1 MVGLTEL
8 WLPILLSAVV
18 VFVASSIMHAVLK
31 YHESDYKPLPGE
43 SDVLEAMRKSGI
55 DRGNYFF
62 PHPGSHAAKNSPEFI
77 AKCEQGPVGF
87 AFIISNGPVAMG
99 STLAKWF
106 IYLLAVSIM
115 VAYVARL
122 ALIQAP
128 VMSLIA
134 SIDYMRVFRV
144 VSTVAFLAYAG
155 SEPITAIWMGRKGSV
170 VLKNM
175 MDGLIYGLLTGGVF
189 GWLWPQ

>member
-18 VFVASSIMHAVLK
+18 VFVASSIMHTVLK

-43 SDVLEAMRKSGI
+43 SDVLEAMGKRGI
-55 DRGNYFF
+55 GRGNYFF

-87 AFIISNGPVAMG
+87 AFIIANGPVAMG
-99 STLAKWF
+99 STLVKWF
-106 IYLLAVSIM
+106 IYLTAVSFM

-122 ALIQAP
+122 ALVQAP
-128 VMSLIA
+128 VMSL
-134 SIDYMRVFRV
+134 V

-155 SEPITAIWMGRKGSV
+155 SEPITAIWMGRRGSV

-175 MDGLIYGLLTGGVF
+175 IDGLVYGLLTGGVF
-189 GWLWPQ
+189 GWLWPR